1 MTADI
6 EGEILEEILEEIPF
20 KVLEDMPEEI
30 PGEILEDVEQTP
42 AFWQF
47 KTFWH
52 SESGIVK
59 FLANSL
65 LSILQTSAASVA
77 RPEVRCMMISEVD
90 GCSCLET

>member
-6 EGEILEEILEEIPF
+6 EGEILEEILEEISF
-20 KVLEDMPEEI
+20 EIPEEM
-30 PGEILEDVEQTP
+30 PGEILVDVEQTP
-42 AFWQF
+42 AFWQL

-52 SESGIVK
+52 SESEMVK

-65 LSILQTSAASVA
+65 LSILQTSAASVT
-77 RPEVRCMMISEVD
+77 RPEVCCMIISEVE